1 MLQDRFS
8 RSMEKEKFVKNRFVS
23 NTQVL
28 VFSTSHLP
36 KYQGVL
42 EIASTLFKFQG
53 RVDIFHQVH
62 LYPLEQKSAKRSVIR
77 ANKKTQ
83 NDHYDEERQF

>member
-1 MLQDRFS
+1 
-8 RSMEKEKFVKNRFVS
+8 MEKEKFVKNRFGS
-23 NTQVL
+23 NMQVL
-28 VFSTSHLP
+28 ILSTSHLS
-36 KYQGVL
+36 KYQVVL

-83 NDHYDEERQF
+83 NDRYDEERQF